1 MFTWIVTGAAGHLGG
16 TIVRLL
22 QERGA
27 EVRGLVLPH
36 ESAADQSHTRYF
48 SGDVTHPETLVPL
61 FEGTDPTRTIVIHTA
76 GLIDIGDRPYEAL
89 RRVNVEGTR
98 NVLALCRQYGVR
110 RLVYVSSVHAIPQD
124 PHGGVLREPESFS
137 SDAVEGSYAK
147 TKAEATRDVLEAA
160 ASGLDA
166 VVVHPSGILGPY
178 DNAGN
183 HLVQVLRDFMTGK
196 LPACVRGGYDMVDV
210 RDVAWG
216 CVAAALRGKRG
227 ECYILSNRRCDISDL
242 LEMARRVCGGRR
254 LPVLPLWLARAA
266 APLLAATA
274 RMCGRRP
281 LYTTYSLQALSS
293 SDRFSHDK
301 ATAELGYRPRDLR
314 LTVQDT
320 VRWLQSHGVK
330 PRRALRLRRRAA
342 QTEAGF

>member
-48 SGDVTHPETLVPL
+48 SGDVTRPETLVPL

-137 SDAVEGSYAK
+137 PDAVEGSYAK

-196 LPACVRGGYDMVDV
+196 LPACVRGGV
-210 RDVAWG
+210 
-216 CVAAALRGKRG
+216 G
-227 ECYILSNRRCDISDL
+227 E
-242 LEMARRVCGGRR
+242 GR
-254 LPVLPLWLARAA
+254 A
-266 APLLAATA
+266 
-274 RMCGRRP
+274 
-281 LYTTYSLQALSS
+281 
-293 SDRFSHDK
+293 
-301 ATAELGYRPRDLR
+301 
-314 LTVQDT
+314 
-320 VRWLQSHGVK
+320 GV
-330 PRRALRLRRRAA
+330 
-342 QTEAGF
+342 